1 MIAAAFYVC
10 ILDLWAVLDSKLMM
24 TMMIIINT
32 HSAANKL
39 LFVADPVQCN
49 VTHITCKQAISSDA
63 RHVTY

>member
-1 MIAAAFYVC
+1 
-10 ILDLWAVLDSKLMM
+10 MM